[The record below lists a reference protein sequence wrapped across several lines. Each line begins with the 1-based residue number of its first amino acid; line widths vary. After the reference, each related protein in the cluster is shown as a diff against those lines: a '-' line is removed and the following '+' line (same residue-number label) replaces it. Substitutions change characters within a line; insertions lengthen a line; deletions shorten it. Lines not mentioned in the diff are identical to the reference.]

1 MSTTCCDMAHSKA
14 NPLNQD
20 GDLSGVG
27 SSRSSHIVNTST
39 IGAVLFPIDVLP
51 MGVFSDGSFSDWSFS
66 DWSFS
71 D

>member
-27 SSRSSHIVNTST
+27 SSRSSHVVNTP
-39 IGAVLFPIDVLP
+39 IIAAVLFPIAVFP
-51 MGVFSDGSFSDWSFS
+51 MSVFSDGSFSDWFFS
-66 DWSFS
+66 DWSFFE
-71 D
+71 